1 MPTKNP
7 KYKPVK
13 NEKPKQKLTGAQ
25 IAFGAFAILL
35 IITMLLSMVSK
46 TF

>member
-13 NEKPKQKLTGAQ
+13 AEKPKRKVNWTQ
-25 IAFGAFAILL
+25 IALGVFAVLL
-35 IITMLLSMVSK
+35 ILTMLLSMVSK
-46 TF
+46 NF